1 MKKARAIV
9 NGIVK
14 EIEERVFST
23 DSDDSLLKGVQD
35 KREEIEKRIAQ
46 DFSIG
51 VPRRHISRIR
61 KILGNEFID
70 LLNRGKKGLFAWKGK
85 DQLKIIY
92 QKLASLLELYLYY
105 ENEAQGKTLE
115 VERLKKIKHEL
126 IESQVSH
133 IHELESLEASIN
145 ENRMLLELV
154 LMPIEEATKRIIS
167 FLKVKQLEV
176 FLFDDDKFLS
186 TEMKTDGETFI
197 YNKEEETPD
206 IPEAVSEVQLKE
218 VKETTLDVPLVVEG
232 EQIGHCRFE
241 RHAYGD
247 FDIDQWREDVELI
260 TPVLARII
268 KSNSNLVLANKVYID
283 DLTQMYNKRKLNE
296 QMGKLFK
303 QLKRGDKE
311 LHIAMIDIDKFK
323 ILNDTYG
330 HPVGDEILKQ
340 TAVILKDEIPYA
352 YRYGG
357 EEFAGVF
364 YGYDKD
370 KTLEIIERLRKRIEK
385 APYVIKGQT
394 YNITVSAGISKFE
407 TYMNSVMDAIDRADK
422 ALYASKED
430 GRNRCTYYDDVKGR
444 LSSDATVLRQ
454 ELMKVKAQL
463 SKEMRKNKKDVKIK
477 K

>member
-1 MKKARAIV
+1 MKEARATVNDIV
-9 NGIVK
+9 KEIEKRVSSPDSDEALFEEFQVKQK
-14 EIEERVFST
+14 EIEERVS
-23 DSDDSLLKGVQD
+23 
-35 KREEIEKRIAQ
+35 Q

-61 KILGNEFID
+61 KILGNDFID
-70 LLNRGKKGLFAWKGK
+70 FLNKGKKGLFAWKGR
-85 DQLKIIY
+85 DQLRSIY

-105 ENEAQGKTLE
+105 EKEAQGKTLE
-115 VERLKKIKHEL
+115 VERLRKIKQEL
-126 IESQVSH
+126 IESQISH
-133 IHELESLEASIN
+133 VNEVEMLEAAMGKN
-145 ENRMLLELV
+145 KMLLDFV
-154 LMPIEEATKRIIS
+154 LMPFEDATKRILS
-167 FLKVKQLEV
+167 FLKVKQLKV
-176 FLFDDDKFLS
+176 FLFDDDKFLA

-197 YNKEEETPD
+197 YNQEEEMPD
-206 IPEAVSEVQLKE
+206 IPEAVSEVKLKE
-218 VKETTLDVPLVVEG
+218 VKETTLDVPLNVEG

-241 RHAYGD
+241 RQAHND
-247 FDIDQWREDVELI
+247 FDIDKWREDVELI
-260 TPVLARII
+260 TPLLARII

-303 QLKRGDKE
+303 QFKRGDKE

-323 ILNDTYG
+323 VLNDTYG

-340 TAVILKDEIPYA
+340 TAVILKEEIQYA

-364 YGYDKD
+364 YGDDKD
-370 KTLEIIERLRKRIEK
+370 KTLEIMERLRKRIEK
-385 APYVIKGQT
+385 NPYVIKGQAFS
-394 YNITVSAGISKFE
+394 ITVSAGISKFE

-444 LSSDATVLRQ
+444 LSSEPAVLRQ
-454 ELMKVKAQL
+454 EIMKLKAEL
-463 SKEMRKNKKDVKIK
+463 SKKSQKNKKEEKIK

>member
-9 NGIVK
+9 NDIVK
-14 EIEERVFST
+14 EIEERVSSLN
-23 DSDDSLLKGVQD
+23 SDEALLKEFQD
-35 KREEIEKRIAQ
+35 KQKEIEEKVSQ
-46 DFSIG
+46 DFSVG

-61 KILGNEFID
+61 KILGNEFLD
-70 LLNRGKKGLFAWKGK
+70 LLNKGKKGLFAWKGK
-85 DQLKIIY
+85 DQLRRIY

-105 ENEAQGKTLE
+105 EKEAQGKTLE
-115 VERLKKIKHEL
+115 VERLKKIKQEL

-133 IHELESLEASIN
+133 IYEVEMLEA
-145 ENRMLLELV
+145 NRDDDKMLLELV
-154 LMPIEEATKRIIS
+154 LIPFEDATKKIIS
-167 FLKVKQLEV
+167 FLKAKQLEV
-176 FLFDDDKFLS
+176 FLFDDDKFLA

-197 YNKEEETPD
+197 YNQEEEMPD
-206 IPEAVSEVQLKE
+206 IPEAVSEVKLKE

-247 FDIDQWREDVELI
+247 FDIDKWREDVELI

-303 QLKRGDKE
+303 QFKSGDKE

-340 TAVILKDEIPYA
+340 TAIILKEEITYA

-370 KTLEIIERLRKRIEK
+370 KTLEIMERLRKRIEK
-385 APYVIKGQT
+385 APYVIKEQT
-394 YNITVSAGISKFE
+394 YHITVSAGISKFE

-430 GRNRCTYYDDVKGR
+430 GRNRCTYYDDVKDR
-444 LSSDATVLRQ
+444 LSSDAAVLRQ
-454 ELMKVKAQL
+454 EIMKLKAKI
-463 SKEMRKNKKDVKIK
+463 SKKKPKNNKEENIK
-477 K
+477 